1 MSPLQS
7 WFNLVLD
14 HLLPM
19 VESSSYIVT
28 ILSRNHLRMHL
39 YGNSEGCEPSGH
51 WAPVNFSQLEHWGRG
66 VWSHYQRVTEQGDPG
81 WQESFL
87 VPWVCISIGLWSRS
101 VWFDVMTNDNR
112 YSSPTGNLWGLY
124 NDCMGHRP
132 NWSSSWKKP
141 AWQRD
146 VMAWGVHTQKHTCLC
161 SQCS

>member
-1 MSPLQS
+1 MSSLQS
-7 WFNLVLD
+7 WFNLVLS

-19 VESSSYIVT
+19 VESSSYNPQQKPPENA
-28 ILSRNHLRMHL
+28 LN
-39 YGNSEGCEPSGH
+39 GNSEGCEPSGQSV
-51 WAPVNFSQLEHWGRG
+51 PGSFSQLEHWGRG
-66 VWSHYQRVTEQGDPG
+66 VWSRYQWATEQGDPG

-101 VWFDVMTNDNR
+101 LWFDVMTNDNR
-112 YSSPTGNLWGLY
+112 CSSPAGNFWGLH

-141 AWQRD
+141 AWQGD
-146 VMAWGVHTQKHTCLC
+146 VMAWGVHTQKHICLC